1 MLECW
6 VYWLLRPA
14 KDFARKHRHIGKS
27 RGSTC
32 TAEAAAVSSLRGEE
46 AAALFGASCR
56 CFWPFGVQ
64 ESLRGSTEAA
74 PFPGYASSGAPPPAM
89 RSRRPTLAEARAQ
102 QEMRGIGGI
111 IGRWCEVPSL
121 WTSMELCENVW
132 ISKISS
138 NMQTCQWCGGHPA
151 AFARNC
157 WVNWGAWMM
166 GAWFVASVEGISTML
181 CLCIFWCPSS
191 QNDYIILIIIRLE
204 KSWTTRKTECS
215 ASINPW
221 RHAWVT

>member
-1 MLECW
+1 MLECLS
-6 VYWLLRPA
+6 VLVVKGQP

-89 RSRRPTLAEARAQ
+89 RLSTA
-102 QEMRGIGGI
+102 
-111 IGRWCEVPSL
+111 
-121 WTSMELCENVW
+121 NV
-132 ISKISS
+132 
-138 NMQTCQWCGGHPA
+138 G
-151 AFARNC
+151 
-157 WVNWGAWMM
+157 
-166 GAWFVASVEGISTML
+166 
-181 CLCIFWCPSS
+181 
-191 QNDYIILIIIRLE
+191 
-204 KSWTTRKTECS
+204 
-215 ASINPW
+215 
-221 RHAWVT
+221 